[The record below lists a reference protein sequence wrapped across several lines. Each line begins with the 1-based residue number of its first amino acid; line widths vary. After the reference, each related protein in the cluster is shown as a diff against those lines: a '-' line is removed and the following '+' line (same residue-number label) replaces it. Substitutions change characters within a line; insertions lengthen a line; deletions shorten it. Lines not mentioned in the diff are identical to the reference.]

1 MKYGI
6 ALIER
11 LRAMSNKPDAP
22 DMFDL
27 RLQRT
32 RSRENRRVAPVLLF
46 KIPREPQE
54 A

>member
-11 LRAMSNKPDAP
+11 LRAMSSKSDGP

-32 RSRENRRVAPVLLF
+32 RSRENRRNVPALLF

>member
-6 ALIER
+6 ALIEH
-11 LRAMSNKPDAP
+11 LRAMSNKNDAP
-22 DMFDL
+22 DFFDL

-32 RSRENRRVAPVLLF
+32 RSRENRRVMTAQLF
-46 KIPREPQE
+46 RIPREPRE